1 MLAHGS
7 VYHRALSPSQAPM
20 VSVIPASQV
29 SIAFLEDRYSLR
41 EATQPAAGLFF
52 GVDAGVRGTDRAGKT
67 VSRSG
72 QNPL

>member
-7 VYHRALSPSQAPM
+7 VYHRALSPSQDPM
-20 VSVIPASQV
+20 VSVIPASPV

-41 EATQPAAGLFF
+41 ETTQPDFFF
-52 GVDAGVRGTDRAGKT
+52 GVDAGGRGTDRAGKT